1 MVNIFNINV
10 ITMIKS
16 QNKTKNGK
24 TIGSPFTIVN
34 TNRIVMV
41 TIVTISAFSLLIVL
55 FTELDTAVT
64 TVYGEQTDTINASK
78 IVNASKDEV
87 WDIVSDVDKNQDYWP
102 ITILTSID
110 KTNNTVERDV
120 TVPAPPFMDN
130 KAHQIITLNPEQFKV
145 IENQTQGVVTGVKT
159 ISLLQSGNERNNAT
173 EIKVVWELDLS
184 KIPGIGQGFAKDGI
198 SNSVTEALDKIAI
211 AVTND
216 TRV

>member
-10 ITMIKS
+10 ITMVKS

-24 TIGSPFTIVN
+24 TIGSPITIVN

-55 FTELDTAVT
+55 FTGLGTAVT
-64 TVYGEQTDTINASK
+64 TAYGEQTDTINASK

-130 KAHQIITLNPEQFKV
+130 KAHQIITLNPEQFTV

-211 AVTND
+211 TVTND